1 MIPFSQDLAGLA
13 VAPDTLYF
21 DVDPNFDLG
30 ATGYVGVLDTRHCQ
44 AADTTQCTTQ
54 TPPTVTVGEGPTAA
68 VVDPAHHTLY
78 VPDNA
83 NGDSAGLV
91 SMIDTRHCNG
101 DVTSDCTGQI
111 PPTTRVGRSP
121 LGAVLDPPRR
131 WIRSSTRCTSS
142 TTSTARCRSSQQ
154 TIEPSGATR
163 LGHSGQSPES
173 GPSVA

>member
-1 MIPFSQDLAGLA
+1 MHAESGSPA

-30 ATGYVGVLDTRHCQ
+30 ATGYVGVLDTRHCR
-44 AADTTQCTTQ
+44 AGDARQCTTQ
-54 TPPTVTVGEGPTAA
+54 TPPTLTVGEGPTAA
-68 VVDPAHHTLY
+68 VVDLAHHTLY

-111 PPTTRVGRSP
+111 PPTAPVGRSP
-121 LGAVLDPPRR
+121 LGAALDP
-131 WIRSSTRCTSS
+131 
-142 TTSTARCRSSQQ
+142 TTNTLYVNDFGDASESPDRH
-154 TIEPSGATR
+154 R
-163 LGHSGQSPES
+163 LL
-173 GPSVA
+173 